1 MNRARPVAAALLAVA
16 GLALVTACGTN
27 PYATSGTNVQ
37 PAALGLQQQ
46 QPASTVP
53 AGRVQL
59 VTSTVEGLGTVL
71 TDAEGHTLY
80 RYAKDGSKPPKTVCD
95 GACAEMWPPLVSDTP
110 ALAAGVDEQLIGQV
124 TRPDGQKQVTVG
136 GWPVYRYAKDTG
148 QGIALGQNV
157 SADWAAIT
165 PTGEK
170 AAAGQGTSS
179 SASSATEPAK
189 PTTIGAT
196 EVGGLGPV
204 LTDKAGGTLYLFTK
218 DGKDSGES
226 TCDGACA
233 KTWPP
238 VLVDGR
244 ITVAE
249 SVDTALIGQIRRSD
263 GTMQVTVGGWPVY
276 SYSKDAAPGEANGHG
291 VGNTWYAVEP
301 NGCKVDPARRPDAQQ
316 AVAKSSAPGGY

>member
-53 AGRVQL
+53 AGAGQVQL
-59 VTSTVEGLGTVL
+59 VASTVEGLGTVL
-71 TDAEGHTLY
+71 ADAEGHTLY
-80 RYAKDGSKPPKTVCD
+80 RYAKDSAKPPKTVCD
-95 GACAEMWPPLVSDTP
+95 GACAETWPPLVSDAP
-110 ALAAGVDEQLIGQV
+110 ALAAGVDAQLVGEV
-124 TRPDGQKQVTVG
+124 TRPGGQRQVTVG

-148 QGIALGQNV
+148 RGIALGQNV

-165 PTGEK
+165 PTGGK
-170 AAAGQGTSS
+170 AAGQSG
-179 SASSATEPAK
+179 APATEPAK
-189 PTTIGAT
+189 PTTIGT
-196 EVGGLGPV
+196 TDVGGLGPV
-204 LTDKAGGTLYLFTK
+204 LTDQAGDTLYLFTK

-238 VLVDGR
+238 VRVDGR

-249 SVDTALIGQIRRSD
+249 SVDTGLIGQIRRPD

-276 SYSKDAAPGEANGHG
+276 TYSKDGAPGEASGHG

-301 NGCKVDPARRPDAQQ
+301 SGCKVDPARRPDAQQ
-316 AVAKSSAPGGY
+316 VAAASSGGY